1 MQQRKPPTSQAQ
13 LLEYFL
19 STEMEEMQYEVA
31 RCRPMVDAA
40 FMQYLDTQ
48 IGKAYAIKL
57 FVVLHSSLTF
67 RLSVHSSMIMW
78 LRFRNMSIT

>member
-1 MQQRKPPTSQAQ
+1 MHCNMMQYAKAHQVVSLLQQRRQPTSQAH

-48 IGKAYAIKL
+48 IGKTCYDKSWSA
-57 FVVLHSSLTF
+57 F
-67 RLSVHSSMIMW
+67 M
-78 LRFRNMSIT
+78 